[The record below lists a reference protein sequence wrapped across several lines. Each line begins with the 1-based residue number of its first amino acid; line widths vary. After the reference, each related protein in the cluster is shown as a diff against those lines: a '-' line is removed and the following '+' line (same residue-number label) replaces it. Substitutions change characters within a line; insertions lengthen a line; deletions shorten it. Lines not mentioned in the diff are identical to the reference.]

1 MSSLLGLFSIVFLL
15 ASCGGTHAPAPS
27 KPANESNQPNS
38 NQNTDALNPVEPTL
52 NFASIQAQVL
62 RTNCMECH
70 SVGGRTGGRRIPFDT
85 YEQVMQSDLGLVI
98 PGQPEKSLLVSTT
111 LLNDADRMPPPNWRA
126 APLDP
131 ASIDLLKEWIRR
143 GAPK

>member
-1 MSSLLGLFSIVFLL
+1 MLQLFWALSFILFL
-15 ASCGGTHAPAPS
+15 ASCGGTHAPAPAN
-27 KPANESNQPNS
+27 PANESNQPNA
-38 NQNTDALNPVEPTL
+38 NQNTDANDPIDPTL

-62 RTNCMECH
+62 RTHCMECH
-70 SVGGRTGGRRIPFDT
+70 SVGGRTAGRRIPFDT
-85 YEQVMQSDLGLVI
+85 YEQVVQSDRQLVI
-98 PGQPEKSLLVSTT
+98 LGQPEKSLLVTTT
-111 LLNDADRMPPPNWRA
+111 LLNDADRMPPPSWRA